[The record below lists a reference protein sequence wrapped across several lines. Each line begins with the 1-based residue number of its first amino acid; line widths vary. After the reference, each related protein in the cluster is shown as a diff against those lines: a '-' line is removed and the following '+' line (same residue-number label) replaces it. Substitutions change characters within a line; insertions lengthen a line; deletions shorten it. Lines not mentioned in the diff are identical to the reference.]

1 MSPRFHAKIHTYP
14 CSTTRGNA
22 ICGWSARFFIR
33 HLPFPPPL
41 PLPLL
46 ALYAP
51 SLLSSLVT
59 NFVQRWILS
68 KEWKASLSNFQS
80 CLSNNVSLVS
90 YIYIYFLRKKR
101 EENVVFR
108 IEEKKKFK
116 FRFYLNAVAS
126 WFDFFLLRT
135 GYLSSAKGTVHLWF
149 PIFQQRSQRSFE
161 TYYCHSFETSF
172 YSVHLPLQACSSI
185 SDRWKW

>member
-33 HLPFPPPL
+33 HLPFPS
-41 PLPLL
+41 
-46 ALYAP
+46 P
-51 SLLSSLVT
+51 SPSSLCTRPLSSPRSWLISSSVESCRK
-59 NFVQRWILS
+59 NGKRPFPI
-68 KEWKASLSNFQS
+68 SNPVWAITFRS
-80 CLSNNVSLVS
+80 FH
-90 YIYIYFLRKKR
+90 IYIYFLRKKR